1 MDPYETAALTTAI
14 AISIAKNTPDNGEL
28 AFISLVF
35 AQISNTLDTIVAQRE
50 LIAKAEGKGN
60 ANNNELID
68 LLVE

>member
-1 MDPYETAALTTAI
+1 MDPYETTALTNTI
-14 AISIAKNTPDNGEL
+14 AIIIAKNTPDNTEL
-28 AFISLVF
+28 AFISLIF
-35 AQISNTLDTIVAQRE
+35 SQISSTLDTIIAQRE